1 MPTFAPN
8 GYQQLGSPM
17 NTASDFST
25 SVTEVAD
32 SLTWLKGRHTV
43 KMGLDWRWERLNV
56 IQPPWP
62 TGSFMFSTV
71 GSDLP
76 GVTNTGNPLASFL
89 LGQVQT
95 FAIDLQQTE
104 IQERAHFQEYFIQD
118 DWKVSDRLTINPGL
132 RYTLN
137 FPSTEINGQTA
148 VFNLQTRQLDYPGT
162 DPVRP
167 LKKNNFGPRFG
178 AVYRLTDRTIVS
190 SGYGLVW
197 IEMAGI
203 TTPFTTPTFPFL
215 QDVSLRTLDNISP
228 AFVLANG
235 PDRHA
240 GRADANRRPRAGRV
254 RGRRRARVGLRAT
267 VERLGAA
274 GADHRTL
281 SSRCRISDRRS
292 RISGSRTATST
303 S

>member
-1 MPTFAPN
+1 M
-8 GYQQLGSPM
+8 
-17 NTASDFST
+17 
-25 SVTEVAD
+25 
-32 SLTWLKGRHTV
+32 
-43 KMGLDWRWERLNV
+43 
-56 IQPPWP
+56 
-62 TGSFMFSTV
+62 
-71 GSDLP
+71 
-76 GVTNTGNPLASFL
+76 
-89 LGQVQT
+89 QT

-148 VFNLQTRQLDYPGT
+148 IFNLQTRQLEYPGT

-167 LKKNNFGPRFG
+167 LKKDNFGPRFG
-178 AVYRLTDRTIVS
+178 AVYRVTDKTIVS

-215 QDVSLRTLDNISP
+215 QTSRCRTLDNISP
-228 AFVLANG
+228 AFVLSKG
-235 PDRHA
+235 PTVTPVGPTPNA
-240 GRADANRRPRAGRV
+240 GLGQGVFTVDAGLGSGYAQQWNVSVQRELTTNTVVEVSYLGSKITHIGIPDSNINQLTEDQLKLGPALLEQGAEPVSSGSFRDRPRS
-254 RGRRRARVGLRAT
+254 AT
-267 VERLGAA
+267 
-274 GADHRTL
+274 
-281 SSRCRISDRRS
+281 RRS
-292 RISGSRTATST
+292 PSRS